1 MFSAVAINLVTFNYI
16 LKKVEKPILA
26 GENGKYGVPPRGVID
41 ARLVIGAALFGLG
54 WGLGG
59 LCPGPGVICFFSMT
73 HAIIWVASL
82 SLGMVTFDYGLS
94 LYENLTAK
102 QPPSGKAIIAPYST
116 MNEEGDQEKPIGQ
129 NLPP

>member
-26 GENGKYGVPPRGVID
+26 QENGKYGVPPRGVID
-41 ARLVIGAALFGLG
+41 ARLVVGAALFGLG

-82 SLGMVTFDYGLS
+82 AIGMASFDFGLS
-94 LYENLTAK
+94 FYEKLSAK
-102 QPPSGKAIIAPYST
+102 PQSTKAITPYSS
-116 MNEEGDQEKPIGQ
+116 MNEEDFKEKPVPQ

>member
-41 ARLVIGAALFGLG
+41 ARLVVGAALFGLG

-82 SLGMVTFDYGLS
+82 ALGMVSFDFGLS
-94 LYENLTAK
+94 FYEKLTAK
-102 QPPSGKAIIAPYST
+102 PPSTKAITPYSS
-116 MNEEGDQEKPIGQ
+116 MNEEADQEKPVPQ